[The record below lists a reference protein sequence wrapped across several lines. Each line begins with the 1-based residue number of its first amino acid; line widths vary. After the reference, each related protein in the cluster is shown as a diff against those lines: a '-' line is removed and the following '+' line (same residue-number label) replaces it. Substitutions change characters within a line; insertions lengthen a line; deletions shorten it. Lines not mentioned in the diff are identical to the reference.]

1 MASKPVNIPQKYR
14 AANARGL
21 NRSSSAKAKDKT
33 ADLLNRTGSNIDAA
47 KADFLQGEAK
57 RLRKTAAEHRGE
69 KAFEYSKGGRV
80 KPKGKK

>member
-1 MASKPVNIPQKYR
+1 MANKPVNISQKYR

-21 NRSSSAKAKDKT
+21 DRSALAKAKDKP
-33 ADLLNRTGSNIDAA
+33 ADLLTRTGNDIDAA
-47 KADFLQGEAK
+47 KAVFLHSQSN
-57 RLRKTAAEHRGE
+57 RLRKVKAEHRGE